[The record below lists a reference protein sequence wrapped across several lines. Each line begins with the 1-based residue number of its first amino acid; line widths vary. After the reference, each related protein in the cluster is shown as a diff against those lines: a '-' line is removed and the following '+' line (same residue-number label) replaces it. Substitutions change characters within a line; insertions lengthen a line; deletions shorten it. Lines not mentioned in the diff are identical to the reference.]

1 MAVADVFTA
10 LTEDRPYRE
19 GMEAERTF
27 EVLGQMAESAVLD
40 PRIVSLLEA
49 HFEEVNSSRI
59 ASQRASAES
68 YQIFARS
75 IEQYLG

>member
-1 MAVADVFTA
+1 MV
-10 LTEDRPYRE
+10 
-19 GMEAERTF
+19 
-27 EVLGQMAESAVLD
+27 ESAVLD

>member
-1 MAVADVFTA
+1 MV
-10 LTEDRPYRE
+10 
-19 GMEAERTF
+19 
-27 EVLGQMAESAVLD
+27 D
-40 PRIVSLLEA
+40 PKVVSLLEA

-75 IEQYLG
+75 IEQ